1 MVELIEEIR
10 NWQQLG
16 ELLLVMGDFN
26 DDTAQPSFKQRMQ
39 EVGLVDALASLHRQP
54 HLPTYNRGATPIDAI
69 YASPG
74 LLLGASGGYLEFEDG
89 LLSNHRGLW
98 LDLRKEILW
107 GGKDNLCVGG
117 HARRLKCEDPHVVK
131 KYNKHLLAS
140 IQKFKLLE
148 KVDQLQQMEHIKA
161 AELDNIDQ
169 QLTSVHLEAEKH
181 CHKIKA
187 GRVAWCPMLMQAI
200 QAIQYWKAWLK
211 RALGGVISNNILQKR
226 ARLARIKHEAHGATP
241 MQDTI
246 KKRIATAYQTFKRIK
261 GQAD

>member
-1 MVELIEEIR
+1 MVLGASEGKHNVPLWIVAVYQLCFSEGLLSTYQQQLRHLDYQRPACPQARFMVELIEEIR
-10 NWQQLG
+10 NWQQSG
-16 ELLLVMGDFN
+16 DLLLVMGDFN

-161 AELDNIDQ
+161 AELD
-169 QLTSVHLEAEKH
+169 
-181 CHKIKA
+181 
-187 GRVAWCPMLMQAI
+187 
-200 QAIQYWKAWLK
+200 
-211 RALGGVISNNILQKR
+211 ISN
-226 ARLARIKHEAHGATP
+226 
-241 MQDTI
+241 
-246 KKRIATAYQTFKRIK
+246 
-261 GQAD
+261 

>member
-1 MVELIEEIR
+1 VPLWIVAVYQLCFSEGPLSTYQQQLCHLDYQRPAGPRACFMVELIEEIR

-161 AELDNIDQ
+161 AELD
-169 QLTSVHLEAEKH
+169 
-181 CHKIKA
+181 
-187 GRVAWCPMLMQAI
+187 
-200 QAIQYWKAWLK
+200 
-211 RALGGVISNNILQKR
+211 ISN
-226 ARLARIKHEAHGATP
+226 
-241 MQDTI
+241 
-246 KKRIATAYQTFKRIK
+246 
-261 GQAD
+261 